1 MKIGIFGG
9 TFDPPHIGHLIL
21 AEEAQSHLKLDRVL
35 WVLTPFPPH
44 KQGQNITLL
53 QHRIKMVQL
62 AIAGNPSFV
71 FSSVDVDRPLPH
83 YAVDTVAILH
93 EKMPDNELFYLM
105 GGDSLR
111 DLTFWHRPIDFVEL
125 CQGIGVLRRPGAEFD
140 LAVINSLIP
149 GINGKLQFI
158 DSPLIDIS
166 ASDIRMRVANGKPFR
181 YLITENIYKF
191 ILLRK
196 LYQN

>member
-44 KQGQNITLL
+44 KQGQNITRL

>member
-62 AIAGNPSFV
+62 AIAGNQNFV
-71 FSSVDVDRPLPH
+71 FSSVDVDRQPPH